1 MADKS
6 VAVTGSFLLVKKG
19 DVYLETADGTVS
31 FKIESL
37 SEADQKYVSYK
48 QRILDQLNGKRP
60 TEETQVDEAS
70 FLGDALPYSSW
81 LAAIL
86 LAIYLR
92 VDFKRNRNKASL
104 VGVFFIFSFS
114 IYLVS
119 CNKGDDVLDSG
130 DATVTD
136 ADLIGTEAMDAA
148 FEPYKTLVSTS
159 WDNEYFYVEST
170 GMPDHQMMVGIT
182 AWIAQVPIPY
192 DFSGDD
198 AWAIPLNPEYST
210 EDVTIENDLRRGA
223 IAIAANGIPIFNP
236 INASGLVSKDI
247 GELDEFGGHSGR
259 GDDYHYHVAPL
270 HLESTSG
277 DKPIAYA
284 LDGYAIY
291 GSKEPDGS
299 DMLDLDEYH
308 GHEYE
313 GTYHYHGT
321 TSYPFMV
328 AKMRGKVTLGGTS
341 PETQI
346 EPQPVARALRK
357 EIHPIN
363 SNNLLITNLEE
374 KSENNGYVLTYTIN
388 GKEGNVDYYWDENGL
403 HTFIFNDV
411 DGTTTTETYQR

>member
-1 MADKS
+1 MEDKS
-6 VAVTGSFLLVKKG
+6 AVATGSFLLVKKG
-19 DVYLETADGTVS
+19 KVFIETSEGTVS
-31 FKIESL
+31 HKIEDL
-37 SEADQKYVSYK
+37 SRADQKYINYK
-48 QRILDQLNGKRP
+48 QRNINELNGKGSA
-60 TEETQVDEAS
+60 DEPQMAGS
-70 FLGDALPYSSW
+70 SLLSDTLPYTSW
-81 LAAIL
+81 IAAIL
-86 LAIYLR
+86 LAIFLR
-92 VDFKRNRNKASL
+92 IDKRRNRNKAQAL
-104 VGVFFIFSFS
+104 GLLAIFTFSF
-114 IYLVS
+114 YLTA
-119 CNKGDDVLDSG
+119 CDKGDDSQEPD
-130 DATVTD
+130 DTTTD
-136 ADLIGTEAMDAA
+136 ASLAGTEAMDAA
-148 FEPYKTLVSTS
+148 FEPYKTLVSTN
-159 WDNEYFYVEST
+159 WDDEYFYIEST
-170 GMPDHQMMVGIT
+170 GMPSHQMMVGIT

-223 IAIAANGIPIFNP
+223 IGIAANGIPIFNP

-259 GDDYHYHVAPL
+259 GDDYHYHAAPL

-277 DKPIAYA
+277 NKPIAYA

-291 GSKEPDGS
+291 GSNEPDGS
-299 DMLDLDEYH
+299 DMLDLDDYH
-308 GHEYE
+308 GHEYK

-363 SNNLLITNLEE
+363 SDNLLITNLEE
-374 KSENNGYVLTYTIN
+374 KSTGNGYVLTYTID
-388 GKEGNVDYYWDENGL
+388 GKEGNVDYFWDDNGL

-411 DGTTTTETYQR
+411 DGSSTTETYQR